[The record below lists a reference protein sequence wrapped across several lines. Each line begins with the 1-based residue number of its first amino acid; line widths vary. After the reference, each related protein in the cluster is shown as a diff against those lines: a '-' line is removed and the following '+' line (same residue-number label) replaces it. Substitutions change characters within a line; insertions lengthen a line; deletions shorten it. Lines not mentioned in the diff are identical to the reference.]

1 MRLKKNYNF
10 VFLFFKVFSL
20 IYSESVNPYKSVKAL
35 TTGTTKVRNNYSI
48 CVGERALWVHVIH
61 LLVEI

>member
-48 CVGERALWVHVIH
+48 CVGERAL
-61 LLVEI
+61 